1 MIVVDDVAYA
11 YGRATAPVLD
21 GLSASFPAGTVTA
34 VTGDNGCGK
43 TTLTKLIVGIARPL
57 RGRILVD
64 GDDIAPLSLAEIG
77 RRIGYLHQ
85 NPAHQLF
92 CTSVA
97 EEMGFGLRNL
107 GLDEADVE
115 ARLQHYL
122 DYFGLAENAA
132 DFPLHLSHGQRQR
145 VMLAVVFSMRPTY
158 IVLDEPTTGLDLSRR
173 RALGA
178 YMREVVEDEGCG
190 VIVVSH
196 ERNFIARYADREVHI
211 DAVRGRGC

>member
-11 YGRATAPVLD
+11 YGRALPPILD
-21 GLSASFPAGTVTA
+21 GLSASFPPGAVTA

-43 TTLTKLIVGIARPL
+43 TTLTKLIVGVTRPL

-64 GDDIAPLSLAEIG
+64 GVDIAPLSLAEIG
-77 RRIGYLHQ
+77 RQIGYLHQ

-97 EEMGFGLRNL
+97 EEVAFGLRNL
-107 GLDEADVE
+107 GLDDADVE

-122 DYFGLAENAA
+122 DYFGLTENAA

-145 VMLAVVFSMRPTY
+145 VMLAVVFSMRPAY
-158 IVLDEPTTGLDLSRR
+158 VVLDEPTTGLDLSRR
-173 RALGA
+173 HALGT
-178 YMREVVEDEGCG
+178 YIREIVEDEGCG
-190 VIVVSH
+190 VILVSH
-196 ERNFIARYADREVHI
+196 ERGFIARYADQELHI
-211 DAVRGRGC
+211 DAVRGCRC